1 MLYCS
6 VPHHAMPFRGWN
18 CLGIEE
24 SQDGNGILNTR
35 AKLKS
40 LRLVD
45 LTAAR
50 AQIRKEM
57 RADYRP
63 GRLNLGLK
71 GPRFRPEPGA
81 SLIRKFCFPLSY
93 VFFLVCFFLCF
104 FFLCFFLCFFCVFF
118 SAFTGHSISFDTK
131 ITYIVKKLC
140 KKLFSFSVWF
150 FFLIKS
156 NFHGNGSWGWAEI
169 HVWSYAINSTKKK
182 TRFSR

>member
-1 MLYCS
+1 MVISHCSVPHHAMPFNVCCS

-104 FFLCFFLCFFCVFF
+104 FFVFFFVFFLCVFFCLYR
-118 SAFTGHSISFDTK
+118 AFNLIWHENNLHCEKTVQK
-131 ITYIVKKLC
+131 II
-140 KKLFSFSVWF
+140 
-150 FFLIKS
+150 
-156 NFHGNGSWGWAEI
+156 
-169 HVWSYAINSTKKK
+169 
-182 TRFSR
+182 

>member
-1 MLYCS
+1 M
-6 VPHHAMPFRGWN
+6 
-18 CLGIEE
+18 
-24 SQDGNGILNTR
+24 
-35 AKLKS
+35 KS

-93 VFFLVCFFLCF
+93 VFFWCVF
-104 FFLCFFLCFFCVFF
+104 FFVFFFCVFF
-118 SAFTGHSISFDTK
+118 CVFF
-131 ITYIVKKLC
+131 VC
-140 KKLFSFSVWF
+140 
-150 FFLIKS
+150 FFLPLQGIQS
-156 NFHGNGSWGWAEI
+156 HL
-169 HVWSYAINSTKKK
+169 
-182 TRFSR
+182 TRK